1 METELSR
8 LDATAQAEL
17 IRRREVE
24 PLDLVDA
31 AITRIE
37 RINSQ
42 LNAVIT
48 TCFEK
53 ARDRARP
60 AALSD
65 GPFRG
70 VPFLLKDLGA
80 HSAGD
85 PFHLGMAFLKR
96 AGWVEKH
103 DTYLAQRFF
112 GAGLISLGKTN
123 TPELGLLPTTEP
135 DAYGATRNP
144 WDLSRSPGGSSGGA
158 AAAVAAG
165 LVPVAHASDGG
176 GSIRIPAAHCG
187 LVGLKPSRGRISMGP
202 FVSEGWGGF
211 SVQGVVSRSVRDC
224 AALLDVMAGPMPG
237 DPYVAP
243 APARSFLEE
252 VASVP
257 GCLRVGWTTRS
268 PSGVAVHADC
278 VAAVERMAKLL
289 SELGHH
295 VEEAAPPALYDSG
308 MGRSI
313 AVIIGSSAAR
323 TLQNWGEKVGREIT
337 AEDVE
342 PATWALTSLSKQ
354 LGSTDYVGAV
364 EHLQGKTRELSAWW
378 QDGFDLLL
386 TPTTSAPPPV
396 LGYFRTSDDPF
407 DTLAKAAAFS
417 TFTSVF
423 NATGQPAISLPVHQ
437 GEHGLPIGVQLVA
450 AYGREDILIRIAAQV
465 EQATNWQDRLPVA
478 HA

>member
-1 METELSR
+1 MESKLSR

-17 IRRREVE
+17 IRLGEAK
-24 PLDLVDA
+24 PLELVDA
-31 AITRIE
+31 AIARIE
-37 RINSQ
+37 RYNPQ

-48 TCFEK
+48 TCFDK
-53 ARDRARP
+53 ARDRARSATLP
-60 AALSD
+60 D

-96 AGWVEKH
+96 AGWVEKQ
-103 DTYLAQRFF
+103 DTYLAQRFAD
-112 GAGLISLGKTN
+112 AGLISLGKTN

-135 DAYGATRNP
+135 DAYGPTRNP
-144 WDLSRSPGGSSGGA
+144 WDPSRSPGGSSGGA

-211 SVQGVVSRSVRDC
+211 SMQGVVSRSVRDS
-224 AALLDVMAGPMPG
+224 AAMLDVMAGAMPG
-237 DPYVAP
+237 DPYTAP
-243 APARSFLEE
+243 TPARAFLAE
-252 VASVP
+252 VTTAP
-257 GCLRVGWTTRS
+257 GRLRVGWSTRS

-278 VAAVERMAKLL
+278 VAAVERMASLL
-289 SELGHH
+289 CELGHQ
-295 VEEAAPPALYDSG
+295 VEEASPPGLYDPA
-308 MGRSI
+308 MGRSV

-323 TLQNWGEKVGREIT
+323 ALQNWGEKVGRAIE

-342 PATWALTSLSKQ
+342 PATWAFTSLARQ

-364 EHLQGKTRELSAWW
+364 EHMQRKTRELSAWW
-378 QDGFDLLL
+378 HEGFDLLL
-386 TPTTSAPPPV
+386 TPTGAAPPPV

-407 DTLAKAAAFS
+407 DTLAKAAASS

-450 AYGREDILIRIAAQV
+450 AYGREDILIRVAAQIEEV
-465 EQATNWQDRLPVA
+465 THWQGRSPVV